1 MGFYHFKPNNIP
13 WDPLKILFR
22 VTVIRAAQSPDLE
35 QILSYQNHSIKVY
48 RSMTRDHIHQRDQ
61 VILIV
66 HS

>member
-1 MGFYHFKPNNIP
+1 MGSNLIIYHGTPYK
-13 WDPLKILFR
+13 LLFR